1 MPASATSTSSSRSS
15 YRPPQPQQSFRPF
28 KQRLPPEPVRQAQI
42 RDDGSWT
49 RNSLLS
55 EFTGIHAGLGR
66 ALRSIGKLIDIPLDN
81 FIGRRELRRLRKQ
94 LDGLSAEKWA
104 IFPELFHDELC
115 VKRVIECVRQV
126 Y

>member
-66 ALRSIGKLIDIPLDN
+66 AFRSFGRLIDDPLDN
-81 FIGRRELRRLRKQ
+81 YIGRRELRRLRKQ
-94 LDGLSAEKWA
+94 LNQLSDKEWA
-104 IFPELFHDELC
+104 KFPELFHADMC
-115 VKRVIECVRQV
+115 VKRVIEC
-126 Y
+126 

>member
-1 MPASATSTSSSRSS
+1 MSSQYIPRDV
-15 YRPPQPQQSFRPF
+15 
-28 KQRLPPEPVRQAQI
+28 KQRLPTRLVQQAQI

-66 ALRSIGKLIDIPLDN
+66 AFRSLGRLIDDPLDN

-94 LDGLSAEKWA
+94 MDQLSDEEWA
-104 IFPELFHDELC
+104 IFPKLFYADLC
-115 VKRVIECVRQV
+115 VKRVIECVRYV
-126 Y
+126 SIMIAVANLIW